1 MTDVAVVGFA
11 QSPCGVREDAT
22 TSGVEMLVPIFA
34 EVFGATGLTK
44 ADIGFWCS
52 GSSDYLA
59 GRAFSFVS
67 AVDAIGAVPP
77 AMESH
82 VEMDGAWAL
91 YEAWV
96 KILTG
101 EAEIALAY
109 GFGKSSGAELRR
121 VLALQ
126 LDPYLLAPLW
136 PDSVSVAALQ
146 ARLGLEAGRWTEK
159 DMAEVAARSRAAAAA
174 NPRAQVSG
182 EVTADDLLA
191 RPYVAEPLRAHDC
204 APVGDGAAV
213 VIMASAER
221 ARDLCARPA
230 WITGF
235 AHRIDSGSLGARD
248 LLAVPSAAAAARAAG
263 ISAGIAPVEVGPVE
277 VAPVEVA
284 PVDVAPV
291 EVAELHAPFTH
302 QEILLREALGLGDGV
317 AVNPSGGALCGNPMF
332 AAGLARIGMA
342 AQAVMSGQAQRA
354 LGHATSGP
362 ALQQNLVC
370 VLERGGTM
378 KQLAAVLGVGQTRHR
393 SKRTDVSIAGLC
405 REAADRALQ
414 DAGLALA
421 DIDAVVVG
429 KAPDL
434 FEGVMMPELYLAD
447 ALGAVGKPLL
457 RVHTAGSVGGAT
469 GIVAASLVQAGLHR
483 RVLAVAFEKQSESN
497 AMWALSIA
505 PPFSLPVVAGAG
517 GYFAP
522 HIRAYI
528 RRSGAPSHIGAMVAV
543 KDRRNGALNPYAHL
557 QQADITLE
565 SVQASPMLWDP
576 VRYDETCPSSDGACA
591 VVIGDEAAAEAS
603 QAPVAWIR
611 ATAMRSEPTMF
622 AGKDHVN
629 PRAGAEAAA
638 ALWRQAGITDPLDE
652 IDVAEIYVPFSWYE
666 PMWLENLGFAA
677 PGEGWRLTEAGET
690 AIGGRLP
697 VNPSGGVLSSNP
709 IGASGLLRFAEA
721 ALQVMGKAG
730 AHQVPGARTALG
742 HAYGGGSQFFSMW
755 VVSSTPR

>member
-52 GSSDYLA
+52 GSCDYLA

-96 KILTG
+96 KVLTG

-146 ARLGLEAGRWTEK
+146 ARLGIEAGRWTEK
-159 DMAEVAARSRAAAAA
+159 DMAEVAARSRAAALA

-182 EVTADDLLA
+182 EVAVSELLG

-204 APVGDGAAV
+204 PPVGDGAAV
-213 VIMASAER
+213 VIIASAAR

-248 LLAVPSAAAAARAAG
+248 LLAVPSATGAARAAG
-263 ISAGIAPVEVGPVE
+263 VAGAGRAEVAPIDVAPAEVAPVE

-284 PVDVAPV
+284 PVEVAPVEVAPV

-342 AQAVMSGQAQRA
+342 AQAVMSGQAGRGARARHQRSRA
-354 LGHATSGP
+354 AAEPGLRP
-362 ALQQNLVC
+362 
-370 VLERGGTM
+370 GGMM

-405 REAADRALQ
+405 REATDRALL
-414 DAGLALA
+414 DAGLALT
-421 DIDAVVVG
+421 DINAVVVG

-469 GIVAASLVQAGLHR
+469 GLVATSLVQAGIHR

-591 VVIGDEAAAEAS
+591 VVIGDAAAAEAS

-629 PRAGAEAAA
+629 RGRAPRPPPRCGGRPASPIR
-638 ALWRQAGITDPLDE
+638 WTRSTSPR
-652 IDVAEIYVPFSWYE
+652 STSRS
-666 PMWLENLGFAA
+666 
-677 PGEGWRLTEAGET
+677 PGTSPCGWRTSASSRPAT
-690 AIGGRLP
+690 DGG
-697 VNPSGGVLSSNP
+697 
-709 IGASGLLRFAEA
+709 
-721 ALQVMGKAG
+721 
-730 AHQVPGARTALG
+730 
-742 HAYGGGSQFFSMW
+742 
-755 VVSSTPR
+755 